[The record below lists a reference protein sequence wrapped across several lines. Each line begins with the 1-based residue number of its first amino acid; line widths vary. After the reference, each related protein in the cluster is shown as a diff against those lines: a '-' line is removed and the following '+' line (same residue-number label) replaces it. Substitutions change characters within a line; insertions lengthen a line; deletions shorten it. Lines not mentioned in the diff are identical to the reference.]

1 MLMFIFVSCLLLNEI
16 DTLDFIKSSIFED
29 AIKLTN
35 DSLKIDTTIK
45 RTNFTSNLNYK
56 NTYNELY
63 VSICIELLK
72 TQLDY
77 KIIDKNKL
85 DKLAEYLGLLD
96 IIEYKKFKEGIYLE
110 KKKEMD

>member
-1 MLMFIFVSCLLLNEI
+1 MLTFILASCLLFNEI
-16 DTLDFIKSSIFED
+16 DTLEFIKSSIFED

-45 RTNFTSNLNYK
+45 RTNFIPNLNSK
-56 NTYNELY
+56 NTYNKVY

-72 TQLDY
+72 TQLNY
-77 KIIDKNKL
+77 KIIDKNKI

-96 IIEYKKFKEGIYLE
+96 IIEYKKFKENTFE